1 MTRILVFTGNAGSGI
16 ATAAAAAA
24 LRGASQGQRTLLL
37 SLGPAYSLSA
47 LLGVAVGGSPAEIAP
62 RLDALA
68 IDSPAEMSSGW
79 ERVRGQ
85 MHGEMPPIAGD
96 ELPLPP
102 GIEMLFGM
110 LRLGELAARYDLVVL
125 DGGAHDLLLRML
137 AIPDG
142 LRWIIRLL
150 LGLDRGPGRSSASV
164 GRALLPTSFMPTEM
178 IGNTQELRVKI
189 ERLRAL
195 VTAPGASSAQF
206 VLRPD
211 RPALEEARMAI
222 PALHLHGLAVGAIV
236 AGPLLPAPLAGSSFA
251 AHEDALLS
259 EASAIW
265 PALPL
270 LRFELTDGD
279 PGLASL
285 GALGDGLDHGDRLL
299 GTRAPAPI
307 AEQWQGAPAV
317 AIALPGL
324 PKGALQ
330 LTISGD
336 ELIVRVGPYR
346 RHILMPEPLR
356 GVSNIRAT
364 REDEHLVVRR
374 R

>member
-1 MTRILVFTGNAGSGI
+1 
-16 ATAAAAAA
+16 
-24 LRGASQGQRTLLL
+24 
-37 SLGPAYSLSA
+37 
-47 LLGVAVGGSPAEIAP
+47 
-62 RLDALA
+62 
-68 IDSPAEMSSGW
+68 
-79 ERVRGQ
+79 

-285 GALGDGLDHGDRLL
+285 GALGDGLASGTTPPDSLLADVLERSGYMAALQQRLAPEELPDARAHLQELMTAAGEHTDL
-299 GTRAPAPI
+299 GEFLQEVALLTSADDSDDERDQVQLLTIHAAKGLEWPIVFVAGMEEGTLPHERSLVTPEGIEEERRLCYVALTRAGERLHLSWA
-307 AEQWQGAPAV
+307 AGRVRGQ
-317 AIALPGL
+317 
-324 PKGALQ
+324 Q
-330 LTISGD
+330 LKRSRFLGEIEAYG
-336 ELIVRVGPYR
+336 
-346 RHILMPEPLR
+346 
-356 GVSNIRAT
+356 
-364 REDEHLVVRR
+364 RERMAR
-374 R
+374 